1 MWNNNTCI
9 INNHHAYNFNFI
21 GVEVDPKLVSLL
33 FNNLY
38 KQYPNVDYNTL
49 YVPQANLTASMNGK
63 IISREELEKYGSNK
77 GTVVKDIKEITL
89 EKIIEMGKEVLQ
101 MN

>member
-1 MWNNNTCI
+1 
-9 INNHHAYNFNFI
+9 
-21 GVEVDPKLVSLL
+21 
-33 FNNLY
+33 
-38 KQYPNVDYNTL
+38 
-49 YVPQANLTASMNGK
+49 MNGK

-89 EKIIEMGKEVLQ
+89 EKIIEMGKEVLE